1 LSPESEFLKKGKGR
15 SNETQTPDSSRGLER
30 KAARRRMIKFL
41 LMFLFF
47 WVTFFFIAWKFTE
60 QLQVLCPWTASQVS
74 WTMRLLGVESSA
86 TGTLCTFGPRSV
98 TIVME
103 CTALQVAMIYTALIL
118 AYPSS
123 VKAKLIGIGAG
134 LPLIMIINI
143 IRLVVICFV
152 LWWKPEYFEMMHI
165 YVWQVVFIVV
175 VVAMAALWI
184 EKVVHRERRST
195 VPG

>member
-1 LSPESEFLKKGKGR
+1 MKKSKRSTNTSEEKGSVQESER
-15 SNETQTPDSSRGLER
+15 R
-30 KAARRRMIKFL
+30 AARRRMLKFL
-41 LMFLFF
+41 FFFLFF
-47 WVTFFFIAWKFTE
+47 WVVFFFIAWKFTDE
-60 QLQVLCPWTASQVS
+60 LQVLCPWTATQVS
-74 WTMRLLGVESSA
+74 WAMRLFGVDSSA
-86 TGTLCTFGPRSV
+86 SGTVCTFGPRSV

-134 LPLIMIINI
+134 LPLILVINI

-152 LWWKPEYFEMMHI
+152 LWWKREYFEMMHI

-184 EKVVHRERRST
+184 EKVVHRERRSS
-195 VPG
+195 VRG